1 MRILSTNRAHQFW
14 SGAVTML
21 RALRTLTTTAGKSA
35 ATDDGMILRCFVD
48 AKDSGFWLD
57 LEAPDEAD
65 FSLLE
70 NGFKFHPLTIEDIK
84 HQDQR
89 PKVDEYPGY
98 NFTVIF
104 QALWEKDV
112 VVLRE
117 LHLYVGPNFLVSVHQ
132 EHSPA
137 IVEVYDRIAKSPDL
151 TKGQPAFLTYLV
163 IDALVDS
170 NFPTL
175 TRLDDAVD
183 ELEDDI
189 IAKADSQLLD
199 RMYHMKHSVVELRRL
214 LGAQRDVFQS
224 LITHGI
230 HLQQTDM
237 TLYYRDV
244 YDHIV
249 RQYET
254 VDSLRD
260 LLSSAMDVYL
270 STVSNRLNQTTKTL
284 TVIASL
290 FLPLSFLTGFYGMNF
305 VFLTQVLETPYLAF
319 AGGVATMLV
328 ATGIQLYLFRRRGWI

>member
-1 MRILSTNRAHQFW
+1 M
-14 SGAVTML
+14 V
-21 RALRTLTTTAGKSA
+21 LRTVITTTGKTET
-35 ATDDGMILRCFVD
+35 TDDAEVLQCFSE
-48 AKDSGFWLD
+48 AQRLGFWLD

-65 FSLLE
+65 YNLLE

-84 HQDQR
+84 HQEQR
-89 PKVDEYPGY
+89 PKVDEYPDY

-104 QALWEKDV
+104 QALWEHDD

-117 LHLYVGPNFLVSVHQ
+117 HHLYVGPNYLITVHQ
-132 EHSPA
+132 EQSPQLT
-137 IVEVYDRIAKSPDL
+137 EVHDRIAQSPGL

-170 NFPTL
+170 TFPAL
-175 TRLDDAVD
+175 EKLDDTVD
-183 ELEDDI
+183 SLEDDI
-189 IAKADSQLLD
+189 IASATSRLLD
-199 RMYHMKHSVVELRRL
+199 RIYHLKHSVVELRRL
-214 LGAQRDVFQS
+214 LGAQRDVFQA

-230 HLQQTDM
+230 HLQQQDM

-260 LLSSAMDVYL
+260 LLTSTMDVYL
-270 STVSNRLNQTTKTL
+270 STVSNRLNQTTKAL
-284 TVIASL
+284 TVVASL

-305 VFLTQVLETPYLAF
+305 TYLTQVLETPYAAF
-319 AGGVATMLV
+319 AVGLGTMIVATL
-328 ATGIQLYLFRRRGWI
+328 IQLWFFRRRGWI